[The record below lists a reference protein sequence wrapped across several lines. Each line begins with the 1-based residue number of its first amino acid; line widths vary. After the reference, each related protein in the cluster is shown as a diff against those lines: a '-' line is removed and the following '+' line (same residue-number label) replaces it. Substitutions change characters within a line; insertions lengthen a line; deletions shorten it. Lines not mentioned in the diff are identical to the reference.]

1 MKLLRCTRIHHQ
13 RFSNITRAKP
23 QAIVHC
29 HLGKLNITKQNLIYS
44 LIVIFLGQGEQMK
57 KFNCKE
63 GKKKGK
69 THHQGKWR
77 MQSHVQPKNH
87 YSRIVSCINSLWG
100 CPQSDFLV
108 FIHAS
113 IRGVPH
119 SNFFLQNKPFHWP
132 TTNISRTWITPQQYE
147 NLNLFPSPK

>member
-1 MKLLRCTRIHHQ
+1 MHSYSSSKVFQYNKSKATSHCPLSFGKAQHYKTKFNI
-13 RFSNITRAKP
+13 FINSNFW
-23 QAIVHC
+23 
-29 HLGKLNITKQNLIYS
+29 GKGNKWKS
-44 LIVIFLGQGEQMK
+44 LIAK
-57 KFNCKE
+57 R
-63 GKKKGK
+63 KKKGK

-87 YSRIVSCINSLWG
+87 YSRIVNCINSLWG

-113 IRGVPH
+113 IGGVPH